1 MGGLVLDARDL
12 EASSLEGADGGLT
25 TGAGALD
32 EDRNLLHTV
41 LHGLLGSSLGSH
53 LGSERRGLTGA
64 LEAHLSSRLPGNDV
78 ALGIGDRNDR
88 VVERRTDVSL
98 AHGNVLTVRALQ
110 TGSANVLLSSSHLSS
125 APYFFFL
132 API

>member
-1 MGGLVLDARDL
+1 MATAKNKRG
-12 EASSLEGADGGLT
+12 ASTRIKRA
-25 TGAGALD
+25 
-32 EDRNLLHTV
+32 
-41 LHGLLGSSLGSH
+41 
-53 LGSERRGLTGA
+53 
-64 LEAHLSSRLPGNDV
+64 
-78 ALGIGDRNDR
+78 
-88 VVERRTDVSL
+88 ERRTDVSL